1 MMGRKQVTLGEVLRM
16 RPVPLA
22 EWEERDGR
30 VILRRPVPKG
40 RGVRGLLERA
50 AAFLS
55 SPTIKLDETGS
66 RVWRLM
72 DGSRTV
78 AQIAGELAAGGSLDG
93 EGAGERIA
101 LFVHQ
106 LARHG
111 MLRLG

>member
-1 MMGRKQVTLGEVLRM
+1 MGRERVTLGEVLEM
-16 RPVPLA
+16 RPVRLA

-30 VILRRPVPKG
+30 VVLRRPVPEG
-40 RGVRGLLERA
+40 RGLRGVLERA

-55 SPTIKLDETGS
+55 SPTIKLDDTGT

-78 AQIAGELAAGGSLDG
+78 AQIAGELAAAGDLAGDG
-93 EGAGERIA
+93 AAERVA

-111 MLRLG
+111 MLRFE